1 MTVDEKKL
9 ACWTNGVDTAVA
21 SDAAEA
27 RVIVADMLGDHVEDV
42 SPMRRIE
49 DDKVLTILNENTGES
64 ITKTAGEWAQS
75 NGRGFLCSS
84 EW

>member
-1 MTVDEKKL
+1 MSNL

-21 SDAAEA
+21 SDADDA
-27 RVIVADMLGDHVEDV
+27 RIVVADMLGDHVEDV

-49 DDKVLTILNENTGES
+49 DDKVLTILDENTGES
-64 ITKTAGEWAQS
+64 ITKTASEWARS
-75 NGRGFLCSS
+75 NGRGFLCST